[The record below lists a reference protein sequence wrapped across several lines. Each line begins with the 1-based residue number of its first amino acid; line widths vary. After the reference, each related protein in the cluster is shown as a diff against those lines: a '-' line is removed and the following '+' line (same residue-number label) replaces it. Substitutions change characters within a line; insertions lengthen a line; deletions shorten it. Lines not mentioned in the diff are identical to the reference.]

1 MKNLQVE
8 DDLLDDLKL
17 LKGILRKANMTEV
30 IRGIMKSA
38 GYAPAFFE
46 QMDELQRRMPGDS
59 PD

>member
-1 MKNLQVE
+1 MTSITVE
-8 DDLLDDLKL
+8 DDLLADLKL

-46 QMDELQRRMPGDS
+46 KMDELQRRMPGDS
-59 PD
+59 LD